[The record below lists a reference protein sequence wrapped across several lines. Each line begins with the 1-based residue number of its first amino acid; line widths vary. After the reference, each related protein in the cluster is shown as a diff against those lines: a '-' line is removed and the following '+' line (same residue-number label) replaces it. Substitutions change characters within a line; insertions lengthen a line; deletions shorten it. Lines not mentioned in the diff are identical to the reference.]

1 MASERMTGLPGCTVD
16 FSDPEPHNMEASDE
30 RGAIVNTPSL
40 ARAASDGVSLPE
52 AQRFTDSVIRRVFLW
67 MFPRWIRPNHLTIL
81 RFVLIP
87 VVLLLLYFDLRWW
100 GFGVF
105 VVAACTDFIDGTMA
119 RTRGQITPVGIVIDP
134 VADKLLIGAV
144 LAWIGYEY
152 LVVQIILAFIGL
164 ELVLMAVGLGIS
176 RPDGRARP
184 SNVFGK
190 SKMVVQSIALILF
203 LIAGILD
210 LQAMLDVSL
219 YLLWVAIA
227 LAALSGLRHVND
239 LVTARRAQSRS

>member
-1 MASERMTGLPGCTVD
+1 M
-16 FSDPEPHNMEASDE
+16 
-30 RGAIVNTPSL
+30 
-40 ARAASDGVSLPE
+40 SLPE
-52 AQRFTDSVIRRVFLW
+52 AQRFTDSIIRRVFLW
-67 MFPRWIRPNHLTIL
+67 MFPGWIRPNHLTIL
-81 RFVLIP
+81 RFILIP
-87 VVLLLLYFDLRWW
+87 VVLVLLNYELRWW

-105 VVAACTDFIDGTMA
+105 VVAVCTDFIDGTMA
-119 RTRGQITPVGIVIDP
+119 RTRNQITAVGIVIDP

-164 ELVLMAVGLGIS
+164 ELVLMLVGLGIP

-210 LQAMLDVSL
+210 LGAMLDVSL

-227 LAALSGLRHVND
+227 LAALSGLRHLND
-239 LVTARRAQSRS
+239 LFTARRAHPRDGNE

>member
-1 MASERMTGLPGCTVD
+1 MQTTDHRRIALEDAATTGAQQAPVVAD
-16 FSDPEPHNMEASDE
+16 
-30 RGAIVNTPSL
+30 V
-40 ARAASDGVSLPE
+40 
-52 AQRFTDSVIRRVFLW
+52 QRFTDRLVKSVFLW
-67 MFPRWIRPNHLTIL
+67 LFPYWIRPNHLTIL
-81 RFVLIP
+81 RFALTP
-87 VVLLLLYFDLRWW
+87 VVLILLYYDLRWW
-100 GFGVF
+100 SFVVF
-105 VVAACTDFIDGTMA
+105 VVAVCTDFIDGAMA
-119 RTRGQITPVGIVIDP
+119 RTRDQITALGTFIDP
-134 VADKLLIGAV
+134 VADKLLVGAV

-176 RPDGRARP
+176 GPDGRARP